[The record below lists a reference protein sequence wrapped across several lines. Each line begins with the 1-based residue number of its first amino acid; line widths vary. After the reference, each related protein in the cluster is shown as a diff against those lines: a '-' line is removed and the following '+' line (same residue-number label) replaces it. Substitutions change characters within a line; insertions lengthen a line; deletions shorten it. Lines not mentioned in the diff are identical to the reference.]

1 MTIKIKR
8 IFMRLIFIFSVILG
22 FVYGTIV
29 LTTDIIAPVWNFIAV
44 IVLAVIALTLVKI
57 KWSQE
62 TH

>member
-44 IVLAVIALTLVKI
+44 IVLAVTALTLVKI